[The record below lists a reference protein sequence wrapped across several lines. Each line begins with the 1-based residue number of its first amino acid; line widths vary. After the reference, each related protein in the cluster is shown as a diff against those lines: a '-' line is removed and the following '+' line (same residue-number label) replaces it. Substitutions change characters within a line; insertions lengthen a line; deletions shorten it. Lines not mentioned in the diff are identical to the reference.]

1 MRIARHLGPRAR
13 ALGTSSGRCEVES
26 RISILGT
33 GTVLLLAF
41 VPAAASSSRLPEL
54 LESHPCFVAIERRLE
69 SWGATDEILKGPSGP
84 LGGDVY
90 RIATKEIG
98 VWVTLHLARSEVTAS
113 LFLTD
118 REGST
123 RLDFGVSCSP
133 AYASLR
139 HAPRAP
145 NTRSRMPTWMPFWTV
160 VSPSSSFCGHR
171 ICHCRRMAIKRS
183 KRRPRPWI

>member
-1 MRIARHLGPRAR
+1 VERRLSF
-13 ALGTSSGRCEVES
+13 LGT
-26 RISILGT
+26 L
-33 GTVLLLAF
+33 TVLVLAF

-98 VWVTLHLARSEVTAS
+98 VWVTLHLARSEATAS

-118 REGST
+118 GEGST
-123 RLDFGVSCSP
+123 RLDFGASCSP
-133 AYASLR
+133 ARRLGAAQCHIAGDEAGSG
-139 HAPRAP
+139 
-145 NTRSRMPTWMPFWTV
+145 SRV
-160 VSPSSSFCGHR
+160 AQPSEPVLGR
-171 ICHCRRMAIKRS
+171 IEEKMDS
-183 KRRPRPWI
+183 DP